1 MVVKELSAIRDQLQL
16 QLSSL
21 SKKEAELKKR
31 ESAVI
36 CKEEQILKQMESLEE
51 KQSCIKKR
59 ESALLE
65 VEECVSACQLSI
77 EKCIEEE
84 IQKSLKS
91 NRSIARKLEEDY
103 YRAKKDNNRLKA
115 GLASICSINEKLKE
129 QLKAEKLRCSS
140 MEQKVSALQ
149 GRLVCLRVKHAPR
162 CKQQPPQQPPA
173 QPEVSKSSPNGVK
186 KDLHT
191 ENQSKVFQLLVLTNL
206 CMQKYDLQAN
216 EQQELLVH
224 HLMQWA
230 TEVLAT
236 INCDSKKTL
245 SSDVLCSTTFSLLG
259 NCFSSIPVEHHHT
272 CLRFICRAIL
282 HINPKTKSL
291 LSSSLRRIGELCA
304 ASAIGTQSHGVKL
317 PPHSLCNSLDIR
329 VRLLS
334 CLVILQT
341 LTQVDAVNL
350 AMQALK
356 CDLRQTNVQGEF
368 ISFGGVQALFM
379 FLTPAPKL
387 YVLCGGALDIFIL
400 LSSDSGLKQLLND
413 KWFGA
418 AATLIQDDNFPT
430 LQLEKLSILL
440 QRLSSTRH
448 SRTLFNKYA
457 IAPKLNS
464 LMASKN
470 PLTLTSFIHLNISST
485 LTNLTDEL

>member
-1 MVVKELSAIRDQLQL
+1 M
-16 QLSSL
+16 
-21 SKKEAELKKR
+21 
-31 ESAVI
+31 
-36 CKEEQILKQMESLEE
+36 
-51 KQSCIKKR
+51 
-59 ESALLE
+59 
-65 VEECVSACQLSI
+65 
-77 EKCIEEE
+77 
-84 IQKSLKS
+84 
-91 NRSIARKLEEDY
+91 
-103 YRAKKDNNRLKA
+103 
-115 GLASICSINEKLKE
+115 
-129 QLKAEKLRCSS
+129 
-140 MEQKVSALQ
+140 SALQ

-282 HINPKTKSL
+282 HINPKTVSSIILYRLNVYFSQKSL

-341 LTQVDAVNL
+341 LTQGTFHL
-350 AMQALK
+350 SL
-356 CDLRQTNVQGEF
+356 LGIF
-368 ISFGGVQALFM
+368 FF
-379 FLTPAPKL
+379 FL
-387 YVLCGGALDIFIL
+387 
-400 LSSDSGLKQLLND
+400 Q
-413 KWFGA
+413 
-418 AATLIQDDNFPT
+418 
-430 LQLEKLSILL
+430 
-440 QRLSSTRH
+440 
-448 SRTLFNKYA
+448 
-457 IAPKLNS
+457 
-464 LMASKN
+464 
-470 PLTLTSFIHLNISST
+470 
-485 LTNLTDEL
+485 